1 MRKVLF
7 LLGSAPFFVQA
18 QKSPAPAK
26 LSGTIENLTMGVE
39 WVHFS
44 YRNNGARIHDS
55 AQVVDNKFSYSA
67 VLAEPTLIT
76 VYPAYKSNPDGS
88 LPALKSGRDYA
99 SVFASA
105 GKIKVSHIDSFANV
119 QVKGSAAH
127 EEFKKL
133 NQYLEGF
140 ASKQRALGE
149 QWRAYNNAQNA
160 EGMKK
165 IEEEMEKLDKEE
177 NGSRV
182 SYFKQNTQSPIALYM
197 LKSIAGW
204 DLKPDVIDPL
214 WNLLPEKFKA
224 YPSAIAFAEDVNTA
238 RKTGI
243 GMVAMDFTQNDPN
256 GKPVSLSSFRGSYV
270 LVDFWASWCGPCR
283 VENPNVV
290 KAYNKFKEKG
300 FNILGVSLDR
310 EGQKDRW
317 LKAIEDDKLTWS
329 HVSDLKFWDNA
340 VAIQYGIKAI
350 PQNLLI
356 DPQGKIIAKNLR
368 GEELEAKL
376 AELIVVGK
384 TF

>member
-1 MRKVLF
+1 MRKILF
-7 LLGSAPFFVQA
+7 LLASLPFFAQA
-18 QKSPAPAK
+18 QKAPAPAK
-26 LSGTIENLTMGVE
+26 MSGTIENIAME
-39 WVHFS
+39 AIWVHFS

-55 AQVVDNKFSYSA
+55 VQVVNNKFNYTA

-76 VYPAYKSNPDGS
+76 VYPAFKANPDGS

-99 SVFASA
+99 SVFASS
-105 GKIKVSHIDSFANV
+105 GKIKLSHIDSFANV
-119 QVKGSAAH
+119 QVKGSTAH
-127 EEFKKL
+127 DEFKKL
-133 NQYLEGF
+133 KGYLESF
-140 ASKQRALGE
+140 SQKQSALGD
-149 QWRAYNNAQNA
+149 QWRAFNKANDA
-160 EGMKK
+160 EGKKK
-165 IEEEMEKLDKEE
+165 IEDEMEKLNKEE
-177 NGSRV
+177 HVSRIE
-182 SYFKQNTQSPIALYM
+182 YFKQNTQSPIALYM
-197 LKSIAGW
+197 LKTIAGW
-204 DLKPDVIDPL
+204 DIKPDEIDPL
-214 WNLLPEKFKA
+214 WSLLPEKYKA
-224 YPSAIAFAEDVNTA
+224 YPSAVAFAEDVNTA

-243 GMVAMDFTQNDPN
+243 GMMAMDFTQNDPN

-317 LKAIEDDKLTWS
+317 LKAIADDQLTWS
-329 HVSDLKFWDNA
+329 HVSDLQYWDNA
-340 VAIQYGIKAI
+340 VALQYGIKAI
-350 PQNLLI
+350 PQNILI

-376 AELIVVGK
+376 GELIVPAK

>member
-7 LLGSAPFFVQA
+7 LLASAPFFVQA

-55 AQVVDNKFSYSA
+55 AQVINNKFSYSA
-67 VLAEPTLIT
+67 VLAEPTMMT

-88 LPALKSGRDYA
+88 RPALKSGRDYA

-127 EEFKKL
+127 DEFKKL

-140 ASKQRALGE
+140 ASKQKALGE
-149 QWRAYNNAQNA
+149 QWRAFNNAQNA

-165 IEEEMEKLDKEE
+165 IEEEMEKLDEE
-177 NGSRV
+177 EKGSRV

-270 LVDFWASWCGPCR
+270 LVDFWATWCMPCLKELPNIR
-283 VENPNVV
+283 KAKEEFGSNGFEVLSINMDEDLPEARKFLASNPLPWET
-290 KAYNKFKEKG
+290 FH
-300 FNILGVSLDR
+300 S
-310 EGQKDRW
+310 
-317 LKAIEDDKLTWS
+317 
-329 HVSDLKFWDNA
+329 SDLSALGFKS
-340 VAIQYGIKAI
+340 AIAKRLGINAI
-350 PQNLLI
+350 PFLVL
-356 DPQGKIIAKNLR
+356 
-368 GEELEAKL
+368 
-376 AELIVVGK
+376 V
-384 TF
+384 

>member
-1 MRKVLF
+1 MRKILF
-7 LLGSAPFFVQA
+7 LLTFLPFFVQA
-18 QKSPAPAK
+18 QKTPSSAK
-26 LSGTIENLTMGVE
+26 MSGTIENLAMEVT

-55 AQVVDNKFSYSA
+55 VQVVSNKFNYSA

-76 VYPAYKSNPDGS
+76 VYPAYKANPDGS
-88 LPALKSGRDYA
+88 LPSLKSGRDYA
-99 SVFASA
+99 SVFASS
-105 GKIKVSHIDSFANV
+105 GKIKLSHIDSFANV

-127 EEFKKL
+127 EEYKKL
-133 NQYLEGF
+133 NGYLESF
-140 ASKQRALGE
+140 SQKQSALGD
-149 QWRAYNNAQNA
+149 QWRAYNKAKDA

-165 IEEEMEKLDKEE
+165 IEDEMEKLDKEE
-177 NGSRV
+177 NVSRIE
-182 SYFKQNTQSPIALYM
+182 YFKQHTQSPIALYM

-204 DLKPDVIDPL
+204 DIKPEEIDPL
-214 WNLLPEKFKA
+214 WSLLPEKHKA
-224 YPSAIAFAEDVNTA
+224 YPSAVTFAEDVNTA

-317 LKAIEDDKLTWS
+317 LKAIADDKLTWS
-329 HVSDLKFWDNA
+329 HVSDLQYWDNA

-350 PQNLLI
+350 PQNILI

-376 AELIVVGK
+376 AELIVPAK